1 MHMVSA
7 VVNLVQRSVCVLGI
21 PNSHAYSSAPYGLLA
36 PPPPPLDSM
45 DCGCRLLVDEA
56 TLNLYM

>member
-1 MHMVSA
+1 MCIWC
-7 VVNLVQRSVCVLGI
+7 LLWRTWCKGVCVLGV
-21 PNSHAYSSAPYGLLA
+21 PNSHAYGSAPYLRLLL
-36 PPPPPLDSM
+36 PPLDSM